1 VRCRSGK
8 ARADGPDRSRRF
20 IALHLP
26 AAQIRAAALAGT
38 LLLAACGDPK
48 PPPPPAPSV
57 PLSPEQRTVIDALNR
72 LGQEDVAGRTHA
84 YEFRPPCTL
93 VVHERFEARPK
104 PGVPVALKGIEV
116 RVLEYVAGAGF
127 GLKASVPGAPGS
139 FDVFESKH
147 DATAKEA
154 GELVRRL
161 AATCS

>member
-1 VRCRSGK
+1 VRPKPRK
-8 ARADGPDRSRRF
+8 ARADAPDRSRRSPRLDLL
-20 IALHLP
+20 AP
-26 AAQIRAAALAGT
+26 RIRTAALAGT
-38 LLLAACGDPK
+38 LLLAACGDAK
-48 PPPPPAPSV
+48 PPPPPAPSAA
-57 PLSPEQRTVIDALNR
+57 LSPEQRTVIDTLNR
-72 LGQEDVAGRTHA
+72 LGQEEVAGRTHA
-84 YEFRPPCTL
+84 YEFQPPCTL

-127 GLKASVPGAPGS
+127 GLKATVPGTPGS

>member
-1 VRCRSGK
+1 VRPKPGK
-8 ARADGPDRSRRF
+8 ARADGPDRSRRSPR
-20 IALHLP
+20 LDLP
-26 AAQIRAAALAGT
+26 APRIRAAALAGT

-48 PPPPPAPSV
+48 PPPPAPSAA
-57 PLSPEQRTVIDALNR
+57 LSPEQRTVIDTLNR
-72 LGQEDVAGRTHA
+72 LGQEEVAGRTHA
-84 YEFRPPCTL
+84 YEFQPPCTL
-93 VVHERFEARPK
+93 VIHERFEARPK

-116 RVLEYVAGAGF
+116 RVLEYVTGAGF
-127 GLKASVPGAPGS
+127 GLKATVPGAPGS